1 MSENEETQSVKE
13 NKCVY
18 SSFSLVDFFASLFS
32 FSKKKEKSNP
42 IIEEQKEDIFE
53 PFVEKEEEE
62 QEEPEEPVQEQE
74 EEQFLEK
81 ELIEPILEKE
91 LIEPVLEKEEEKR
104 DIEEVVKSIEDK
116 IQSFQENY
124 DLYIKNKSEEELLV

>member
-1 MSENEETQSVKE
+1 MSELKEKQSVKE
-13 NKCVY
+13 NKCIY
-18 SSFSLVDFFASLFS
+18 SSFSLVDFFARLFS
-32 FSKKKEKSNP
+32 FSKKKEESTP

-53 PFVEKEEEE
+53 PFVEKGEEAI
-62 QEEPEEPVQEQE
+62 QEEPVQEQE
-74 EEQFLEK
+74 QEQEQF
-81 ELIEPILEKE
+81 LEKE

>member
-1 MSENEETQSVKE
+1 MSENEETPSIKE

-18 SSFSLVDFFASLFS
+18 SSFSLVDFFARLFS
-32 FSKKKEKSNP
+32 FSKKKEESNP

-53 PFVEKEEEE
+53 PFVEKGEEAI
-62 QEEPEEPVQEQE
+62 QEEPVQEQE
-74 EEQFLEK
+74 QEQEQF
-81 ELIEPILEKE
+81 LEKE